1 MFCPNCGS
9 KLKNEINEIEVTEE
23 VATNLE
29 SNEVSIDNLIESTSK
44 EDVIGVCPHCGYAIP
59 AHLNETEVKKLNQI
73 AHNKFHSARNK
84 WNTGMCGIVG
94 GAILFAIAAIF
105 FILCF
110 KVAENY
116 RFSTE
121 GEPFIVFVALSA
133 LSVFLF
139 VFGGVYIG
147 IANKNKKIYSNVIK
161 DIGNK
166 TFIQ

>member
-9 KLKNEINEIEVTEE
+9 KLKNEINEIEVTQE
-23 VATNLE
+23 VAANLE
-29 SNEVSIDNLIESTSK
+29 SNEVSIDNLVESASK

-59 AHLNETEVKKLNQI
+59 THLNETEVKKLNQI

-110 KVAENY
+110 LEITLV
-116 RFSTE
+116 S
-121 GEPFIVFVALSA
+121 
-133 LSVFLF
+133 
-139 VFGGVYIG
+139 
-147 IANKNKKIYSNVIK
+147 YSDK
-161 DIGNK
+161 
-166 TFIQ
+166 

>member
-9 KLKNEINEIEVTEE
+9 KLKNEINEIEVTQE

-29 SNEVSIDNLIESTSK
+29 SNEVSIDNLVESASK

-59 AHLNETEVKKLNQI
+59 KHLNETEVKKLNQI